1 MNLPSLLGR
10 STRQTALLLVAA
22 HLCLALAYSI
32 WNPIAEAPDEAD
44 HWALVV
50 YLAQEH
56 QLPTGPWMTQGK
68 HPPLAHIGAAL
79 LALLAEPGN
88 EFLHPNPQVQ
98 LQPTADGWSP
108 NFFLHTDQ
116 EEWPWQGAVLSFHLA
131 RLWSVLT
138 STATVA
144 AAYGL
149 ARTVWPERPGRA
161 LAATGLVALLPEF
174 VFIGSA
180 INNDSTAALFG
191 TLALWGAL
199 AIYRANGNWRAGWWT
214 PLALGAGLL
223 TKVSTAALWPAVG
236 LALWAGSLHNAPPH
250 PRRAGCA
257 TAGPPGWLRNSLPT
271 FLPASLALFLP
282 ALLLAS
288 PWLLRNWQLYGDP
301 LGLELVRQTVD
312 QRLTPWGWAD
322 TRWLLSG
329 WFVSFWG
336 KFGGAGHIPMADWVY
351 WLLAG
356 LTAASTA
363 GWVRSG
369 WRQPRAQQELLALL
383 GLALLSTAASI
394 WNYSL
399 LALGTDQGRLLFP
412 ALAAAAVLWIEGLA
426 NLLPASWQ
434 RPAGTLFLALLA
446 ALSLYALV
454 GVIRPALL

>member
-1 MNLPSLLGR
+1 P
-10 STRQTALLLVAA
+10 V
-22 HLCLALAYSI
+22 
-32 WNPIAEAPDEAD
+32 
-44 HWALVV
+44 
-50 YLAQEH
+50 
-56 QLPTGPWMTQGK
+56 
-68 HPPLAHIGAAL
+68 
-79 LALLAEPGN
+79 
-88 EFLHPNPQVQ
+88 
-98 LQPTADGWSP
+98 
-108 NFFLHTDQ
+108 
-116 EEWPWQGAVLSFHLA
+116 
-131 RLWSVLT
+131 
-138 STATVA
+138 
-144 AAYGL
+144 
-149 ARTVWPERPGRA
+149 
-161 LAATGLVALLPEF
+161 
-174 VFIGSA
+174 
-180 INNDSTAALFG
+180 
-191 TLALWGAL
+191 
-199 AIYRANGNWRAGWWT
+199 
-214 PLALGAGLL
+214 
-223 TKVSTAALWPAVG
+223 
-236 LALWAGSLHNAPPH
+236 
-250 PRRAGCA
+250 
-257 TAGPPGWLRNSLPT
+257 GWLRNSLPT

-426 NLLPASWQ
+426 NLLPAGWQ
-434 RPAGTLFLALLA
+434 RPASTLFLALLA

>member
-1 MNLPSLLGR
+1 MNPPSLLGQN
-10 STRQTALLLVAA
+10 TRHTVLLLVAA
-22 HLCLALAYSI
+22 HLCLALAYSV

-50 YLAQEH
+50 YLAQEQ

-88 EFLHPNPQVQ
+88 DFLHPNPQVQ

-116 EEWPWQGAVLSFHLA
+116 ENWPWQGAVLSFHLA

-138 STATVA
+138 STATVT

-149 ARTVWPERPGRA
+149 ARTVWPHQTGRA

-180 INNDSTAALFG
+180 INNDITADLFG

-199 AIYRANGNWRAGWWT
+199 AIYRAGGDWRAGWWT

-236 LALWAGSLHNAPPH
+236 LALLAGSLHKAP
-250 PRRAGCA
+250 
-257 TAGPPGWLRNSLPT
+257 
-271 FLPASLALFLP
+271 LPAAQHGGTARLLSWQSRWLSGSLAVFLP

-336 KFGGAGHIPMADWVY
+336 KFGGAGHLPMADWVY

-356 LTAASTA
+356 LTAASAA
-363 GWVRSG
+363 GWVKSG
-369 WRQPRAQQELLALL
+369 WRQPRTQREVLALL

-434 RPAGTLFLALLA
+434 PPAGALLLVLLA
-446 ALSLYALV
+446 SLSLYALV